1 MLLMKTKLISPNAK
15 CRILGCRTCVPYYGY
30 YPGMPQSHC
39 PRCGMINSGARDGCE
54 DFCEPLY
61 PESDTYFKIIEWFR
75 ARKFMFWR
83 N

>member
-1 MLLMKTKLISPNAK
+1 MKTELISPNAK
-15 CRILGCRTCVPYYGY
+15 CRILGCRTCVPYYGC
-30 YPGMPQSHC
+30 YPGMSQSHC
-39 PRCGMINSGARDGCE
+39 SRCGMINSNACDGCE

-61 PESDTYFKIIEWFR
+61 PEPHTYFKIIEWFR